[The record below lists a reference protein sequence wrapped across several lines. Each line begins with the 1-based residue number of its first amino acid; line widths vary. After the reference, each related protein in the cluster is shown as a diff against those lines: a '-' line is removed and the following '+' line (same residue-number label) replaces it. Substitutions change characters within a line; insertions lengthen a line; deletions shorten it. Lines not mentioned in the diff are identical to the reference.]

1 MFSRDYKDLKG
12 LIEEMEE
19 MKIDLLLESKPVKK
33 IHYKLA
39 HKYKDMVKI
48 EIENM
53 LVAWTLYLVNQ
64 S

>member
-1 MFSRDYKDLKG
+1 
-12 LIEEMEE
+12 MEE